1 MNLDFL
7 TPEFVLLAATAVV
20 GLAILILFVNARTA
34 MAQKQSENLHVL
46 ESRIEERQG
55 ILREIGNK
63 SADRSVIAGE
73 VERLQQRKEQVERD
87 LPALEEK
94 LTLKVTEY
102 EQALTKLQ
110 EIKQNSAEQE
120 EKHRLYKERIA
131 RLEEL
136 ASKISELEK
145 KKEEMESVI
154 ASLPEKIKELKELE
168 ADLKKQNSLKDE
180 ALAKLDEINKD
191 LESGKEQLRKINE
204 EVQNAQSTLANAK
217 KQLVETEKE
226 QIRKEKDVEAL
237 SDKIKTAGRLPDGAF
252 ESLDV
257 AAFSIPGETRD
268 QEKEEEMLDRV
279 SSYTERA
286 KFDLPKRLQYAFHTA
301 LKTSDI
307 SCLTVMAGVSG
318 TGKSAFP
325 KLYSKAAGLH
335 FLPLAVEPRWDSPQ
349 DLFGFLNYVENR
361 FESTSLGRALVQFNN
376 APVNVVGNM
385 RGKLADQIL
394 LVLLDEMNLARIEYY
409 FSEFLSKLE
418 MRRNVGLNN
427 MTLEEYRVVSTEI
440 FGGYPED
447 PAHDRKAMD
456 AIRLYAGSNVLFV
469 GTMNEDESTQS
480 LSDKVI
486 DRANVLHFG
495 KPDTMRLIGDRGEA
509 NLEDMPP
516 ITHETWKS
524 WLQEPQIFAHQH
536 PDVVNSLNEIN
547 GILARLG
554 RPFGWR
560 TFQAI
565 LAYIANHPQVIL
577 ENGSPYIPLA
587 DQVAM
592 RVMPKLRGV
601 DTEEHAEVIS
611 QLNALIQNLGDDA
624 LSTAFHQAT
633 GSGRGWFDWKGID
646 WSA

>member
-1 MNLDFL
+1 MNFDFL
-7 TPEFVLLAATAVV
+7 TPEFALLAALAVV
-20 GLAILILFVNARTA
+20 GLAVIILVVNTRNV
-34 MAQKQSENLHVL
+34 MAQRQFENLHVL

-55 ILREIGNK
+55 VLREIGNK
-63 SADRSVIAGE
+63 TAERSVIIGE

-94 LTLKVTEY
+94 LSLKISEY

-136 ASKISELEK
+136 ASQIAELEK
-145 KKEEMESVI
+145 KKKEMEELISSI
-154 ASLPEKIKELKELE
+154 PDKLDELKAIE
-168 ADLKKQNSLKDE
+168 AELKKQSKLNDE
-180 ALAKLDEINKD
+180 AMAKLTEVNKD
-191 LESGKEQLRKINE
+191 LESGKGALNE
-204 EVQNAQSTLANAK
+204 LNQQMQNAQKLLEDTERSLA
-217 KQLVETEKE
+217 ETEIEK
-226 QIRKEKDVEAL
+226 IRKEKDVEAL
-237 SDKIKTAGRLPDGAF
+237 SDKIKTAGRLPEGAF

-257 AAFSIPGETRD
+257 AMFRIPKHTRS
-268 QEKEEEMLDRV
+268 KEEESAMLDRV
-279 SSYTERA
+279 SSYTEQA
-286 KFDLPKRLQYAFHTA
+286 KFDLPKRLQFAFHTA

-376 APVNVVGNM
+376 APVNVVKDKRGN
-385 RGKLADQIL
+385 LADQML

-418 MRRNVGLNN
+418 MRRNVSLNN
-427 MTLEEYRVVSTEI
+427 MTLEEYRIVSTEI

-447 PAHDRKAMD
+447 PVHDRKAMD
-456 AIRLYAGSNVLFV
+456 AIRLYAGNNVLFV

-495 KPDTMRLIGDRGEA
+495 KPDTMRHIGDRNEV
-509 NLEDMPP
+509 NLETMSP
-516 ITHETWKS
+516 ITHATWKS
-524 WLQEPQIFAHQH
+524 WLHDPQTFAGQNAE
-536 PDVVNSLNEIN
+536 VLKTLNEIN
-547 GILARLG
+547 SILARLG

-560 TFQAI
+560 TFQAM
-565 LAYIANHPQVIL
+565 LAYIANHPKVIL
-577 ENGSPYIPLA
+577 ENGRPDIPLA

-601 DTEEHAEVIS
+601 DTEEHAEVIA
-611 QLNALIQNLGDDA
+611 QLNGLIQNLGDDA
-624 LSTAFHQAT
+624 LSNAFNQAT